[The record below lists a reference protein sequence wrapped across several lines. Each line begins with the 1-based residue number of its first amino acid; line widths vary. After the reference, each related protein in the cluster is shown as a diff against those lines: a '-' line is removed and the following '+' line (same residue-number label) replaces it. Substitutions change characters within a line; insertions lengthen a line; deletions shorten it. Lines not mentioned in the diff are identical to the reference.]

1 MIVIADINH
10 KVFKDLNLTP
20 KDLSFFKSLGV
31 SGIRVD
37 AGFSAQEIAQMS
49 YNQEHMFVELNIS
62 VSATFIE
69 DVLSYKHNLN
79 QLIGCHNFYPQ
90 TYTGLSYNRLITTSE
105 YYKKK
110 DIKTVA
116 FITSQERKIGQWKRM
131 EGLPTLEIHRNLLTP
146 VQAKHSLITNVQ
158 K

>member
-1 MIVIADINH
+1 
-10 KVFKDLNLTP
+10 
-20 KDLSFFKSLGV
+20 FFKSLGV

-37 AGFSAQEIAQMS
+37 AGFRSQEIAQMS

-69 DVLSYKHNLN
+69 DVLSYKPNLD

-105 YYKKK
+105 SYKKNG
-110 DIKTVA
+110 IKTAA
-116 FITSQERKIGQWKRM
+116 FVTSQEEIG
-131 EGLPTLEIHRNLLTP
+131 
-146 VQAKHSLITNVQ
+146 
-158 K
+158 

>member
-1 MIVIADINH
+1 RVFTNLLSVKNDDEAVFQKFKSVVRVARENNMIVIADINH

-37 AGFSAQEIAQMS
+37 GGFSAQEIAQMS
-49 YNQEHMFVELNIS
+49 YNEEHMFVELTIS

-69 DVLSYKHNLN
+69 DVLSNKSNLN

-90 TYTGLSYNRLITTSE
+90 TYTGISYNRLITTSE
-105 YYKKK
+105 SYKKNA
-110 DIKTVA
+110 IKAAA
-116 FITSQERKIGQWKRM
+116 FVTSQE
-131 EGLPTLEIHRNLLTP
+131 
-146 VQAKHSLITNVQ
+146 
-158 K
+158 